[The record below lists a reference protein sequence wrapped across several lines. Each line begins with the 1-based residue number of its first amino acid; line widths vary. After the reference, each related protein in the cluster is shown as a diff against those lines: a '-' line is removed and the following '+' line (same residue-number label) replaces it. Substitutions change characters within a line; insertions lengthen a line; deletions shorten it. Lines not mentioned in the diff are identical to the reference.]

1 MSDGPSGSGSNGLS
15 NDQIVLVLIGVGAM
29 VFLAAKRHV
38 LVAQLRAW
46 LEARKITLAG
56 HEGLFSTPL
65 GGFDVPRLL
74 VAGGLVV
81 LVAVGAR
88 FVLRRQRAAAEP
100 R

>member
-1 MSDGPSGSGSNGLS
+1 VRSGSTGLS
-15 NDQIVLVLIGVGAM
+15 NDQIVLFMVGVGA
-29 VFLAAKRHV
+29 VVVLAAKRHI

-46 LEARKITLAG
+46 LEARRVTLAG
-56 HEGLFSTPL
+56 QEGLLSTPL

-81 LVAVGAR
+81 LVAVVAR
-88 FVLRRQRAAAEP
+88 FVLRRQRAAAES

>member
-1 MSDGPSGSGSNGLS
+1 MSDGPVRSGSSGFS
-15 NDQIVLVLIGVGAM
+15 NDQIVLVLLGVGA
-29 VFLAAKRHV
+29 VVLLAAKRHV
-38 LVAQLRAW
+38 LMAQLRAW
-46 LEARKITLAG
+46 LEAKKITLAG
-56 HEGLFSTPL
+56 QEGLLSTPL

-81 LVAVGAR
+81 LVAAVAR

>member
-1 MSDGPSGSGSNGLS
+1 MSDGSVRSGSNGFS
-15 NDQIVLVLIGVGAM
+15 NDQIVLVLLGVGA
-29 VFLAAKRHV
+29 VVVLAAKRHV
-38 LVAQLRAW
+38 LMAQLRAW
-46 LEARKITLAG
+46 LEAKGVTLAG
-56 HEGLFSTPL
+56 HEGLLSTPL

-81 LVAVGAR
+81 LVAVVAR